1 MSDRGGI
8 DLVGDAPIAA
18 NLDVQWIH
26 GVRNRKRETEPR
38 LQVHEV
44 DPHTVLIRQSKVATY
59 EAPFLYL
66 LFGNDRALLLD
77 TGAVADPDAMP
88 VRATVDGLVQA
99 WLAAHPREH
108 YELVVAHTHGHG
120 DHVAGDAQFADR
132 PLTTVVASDA
142 DSVQRF
148 FGIEQWPSQLV
159 TFDLGGRPLE
169 VTGIPGHHVASIAVY
184 DPRTGFLLT
193 GDTVYPGRLYVNDM
207 PAFVDSLERL
217 VHLCDTRPVSHVMG
231 CHIEMTT
238 TPGRDYPVGTRYQP
252 DEPPL
257 PMTPRQLRAIA
268 AAARVV
274 ESRPGAHRLDDVI
287 IFNGRCAPAVLKQVA
302 RLVAARVGCTRPRW
316 WR

>member
-1 MSDRGGI
+1 VS
-8 DLVGDAPIAA
+8 
-18 NLDVQWIH
+18 LDVQWIH
-26 GVRNRKRETEPR
+26 GVRDRKRETEPR

-44 DPHTVLIRQSKVATY
+44 DPDTVIIRQSKAATY

-88 VRATVDGLVQA
+88 VRTTVDDLVQA
-99 WLAAHPREH
+99 WLAKHPREG
-108 YELVVAHTHGHG
+108 YELVVAHTHSHG

-132 PLTTVVASDA
+132 QLTTVVATDVE
-142 DSVQRF
+142 SVQRF
-148 FGIEQWPSQLV
+148 FGIEQWPSQV
-159 TFDLGGRPLE
+159 VPFDLGDRCLE

-238 TPGRDYPVGTRYQP
+238 TPGSDYPAGTRYQP

-257 PMTPRQLRAIA
+257 PMTPRQLRDVA
-268 AAARVV
+268 AAARAVKD
-274 ESRPGAHRLDDVI
+274 RPGAHAFDDVI
-287 IFNGRCAPAVLKQVA
+287 IFNGRCVPALLKQMA
-302 RLVAARVGCTRPRW
+302 RLLIGRVRGGR
-316 WR
+316 

>member
-1 MSDRGGI
+1 VS
-8 DLVGDAPIAA
+8 
-18 NLDVQWIH
+18 LDVQWMH

-44 DPHTVLIRQSKVATY
+44 DPDTVIIRQSKAATY

-88 VRATVDGLVQA
+88 VRATVDELVQA
-99 WLAAHPREH
+99 WLATHPREG
-108 YELVVAHTHGHG
+108 YQLVVAHTHSHG
-120 DHVAGDAQFADR
+120 DHVAGDPQFADR
-132 PLTTVVASDA
+132 SMTTVVATDVE
-142 DSVQRF
+142 SVQRF
-148 FGIEQWPSQLV
+148 FGIDQWPSQV
-159 TFDLGGRPLE
+159 VAFDLGERCLE
-169 VTGIPGHHVASIAVY
+169 VTGIPGHHVASIAVF

-217 VHLCDTRPVSHVMG
+217 VYLCDTRPVTQVMG

-238 TPGRDYPVGTRYQP
+238 RPGRDYPVGTRYQP

-257 PMTPRQLRAIA
+257 PMTPRQLRDVA
-268 AAARVV
+268 AAARAVRD
-274 ESRPGAHRLDDVI
+274 RPGAHAFDDFI
-287 IFNGRCAPAVLKQVA
+287 IFNGRCTPALLKQMA
-302 RLVAARVGCTRPRW
+302 RLLIARVRGGR
-316 WR
+316 